1 MGRKVLTHEHIS
13 SHPRWQ
19 LHTCVHL
26 FWADAKRCCLVLL
39 FCPPNKCVAQFSQY
53 HAPDSRA
60 VIRRNTEHQSASR
73 FRVAASRNAPRTSGC
88 IGTSQ
93 DLHALPG
100 PVCASRQDYTSPT
113 YWTDERDDKIMRA
126 QQIRN
131 HAICLLTLRRHVSH
145 GSEITAKLTQVSRAP
160 KNPQAVTHTH
170 FQHTPSLRRTF
181 LRHHDL
187 RRDKGA

>member
-1 MGRKVLTHEHIS
+1 VAASSISHFPSDVQVSRSMGRKVLTHEHIS

-39 FCPPNKCVAQFSQY
+39 FCPPNKCVAQFSQH

-88 IGTSQ
+88 IGISQ
-93 DLHALPG
+93 DLHALPVQCVHPAKIIPHPRTG
-100 PVCASRQDYTSPT
+100 PMNEMTKSCA
-113 YWTDERDDKIMRA
+113 
-126 QQIRN
+126 RN
-131 HAICLLTLRRHVSH
+131 R
-145 GSEITAKLTQVSRAP
+145 SETTQYAC
-160 KNPQAVTHTH
+160 
-170 FQHTPSLRRTF
+170 
-181 LRHHDL
+181 
-187 RRDKGA
+187 